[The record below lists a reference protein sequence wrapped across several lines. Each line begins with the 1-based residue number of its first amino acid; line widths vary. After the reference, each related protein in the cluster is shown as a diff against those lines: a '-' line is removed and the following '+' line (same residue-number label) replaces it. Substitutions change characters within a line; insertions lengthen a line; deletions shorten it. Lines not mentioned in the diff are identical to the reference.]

1 MRLSTSMIYQQN
13 MQGIINGQATWQKT
27 GEQLSTGK
35 RVVNPS
41 DDPIAAASAIM
52 LGQAQSEN
60 GQYTLAR
67 TFAKQSMSLEESILD
82 KSTNTISS
90 AMTEVIKGGGILS
103 DDDRKSVATALRGMK
118 AELLNMANSTDGNG
132 NYIFAG
138 YNTDKIPFV
147 DGTTGVE
154 YLGGNQA
161 ISQRV
166 DSARNMTVSHVGSAV
181 FNGTTGDA
189 QAEPDD
195 GSGITRIQSDLFE
208 TLDIAIKALETPI
221 ADADDVTK
229 AGVAAALDTANRGL
243 KNSFNNISAVR
254 AELGIQLN
262 EIDNLDA
269 VGKDRDVANKTALS
283 QLQDTDWYEAI
294 SSYIMQQSSLQASY
308 TAFQNMQGMS
318 LFQMK

>member
-1 MRLSTSMIYQQN
+1 MRLSTSMMYQQN

-60 GQYTLAR
+60 SQYTLAR
-67 TFAKQSMSLEESILD
+67 TFAKQSMSLEESILN
-82 KSTNTISS
+82 KSSTTITS
-90 AMTEVIKGGGILS
+90 ALTEVIKGGGVLN
-103 DDDRKSVATALRGMK
+103 DDDRKSVATSLRGMK

-132 NYIFAG
+132 NYIFSG
-138 YNTDKIPFV
+138 YETDNPPFV
-147 DGTTGVE
+147 DGATGIQYV
-154 YLGGNQA
+154 GGNQA

-166 DSARNMTVSHVGSAV
+166 DSARNMTVGHTGSAV
-181 FNGTTGDA
+181 FNGVTGDA
-189 QAEPDD
+189 RKEPD
-195 GSGITRIQSDLFE
+195 GSIQSDLFE
-208 TLDIAIKALETPI
+208 TLDIAIKALETPL

-229 AGVAAALDTANRGL
+229 ANVAAALETANRGL
-243 KNSFNNISAVR
+243 NNSLNNISSVR

-269 VGKDRDVANKTALS
+269 VGKDRDVANKTTLS

>member
-1 MRLSTSMIYQQN
+1 MRLSTSMMYQQN

-60 GQYTLAR
+60 SQYTLAR
-67 TFAKQSMSLEESILD
+67 TFAKQSMSLEESILN
-82 KSTNTISS
+82 KSATTITS
-90 AMTEVIKGGGILS
+90 ALTEVIKGGGVLN

-132 NYIFAG
+132 NYIFSG
-138 YNTDKIPFV
+138 YETDNPPFV
-147 DGTTGVE
+147 NGATGIE
-154 YLGGNQA
+154 YVGGNQA

-166 DSARNMTVSHVGSAV
+166 DSARNMTVGHVGSAV
-181 FNGTTGDA
+181 FNGVTGDA
-189 QAEPDD
+189 KKEPD
-195 GSGITRIQSDLFE
+195 GSIQSDLFE

-221 ADADDVTK
+221 ADADDATK
-229 AGVAAALDTANRGL
+229 AGVTAALETANRGL
-243 KNSFNNISAVR
+243 NNSLNNISSVR

-269 VGKDRDVANKTALS
+269 VGKDRDVANKTTLS

>member
-1 MRLSTSMIYQQN
+1 MRLSTSMMYQQN

-27 GEQLSTGK
+27 GEQLSSGK

-67 TFAKQSMSLEESILD
+67 TFAKQSMSLEESILS

-90 AMTEVIKGGGILS
+90 ALTEVIKGGGVLN

-132 NYIFAG
+132 NYIFSG
-138 YNTDKIPFV
+138 YETDKVPFV
-147 DGTTGVE
+147 EGAAGIE
-154 YLGGNQA
+154 YKGGYQA

-166 DSARNMTVSHVGSAV
+166 DAARDMTVSHVGSTV
-181 FNGTTGDA
+181 FNGVTGDA
-189 QAEPDD
+189 KKEPD
-195 GSGITRIQSDLFE
+195 GSIQSDLFE
-208 TLDIAIKALETPI
+208 TLDIAIKALETPL
-221 ADADDVTK
+221 DGADDTTK
-229 AGVAAALDTANRGL
+229 ASVAAALETANRGL
-243 KNSFNNISAVR
+243 NNSFNNISAVR

-318 LFQMK
+318 LFQMR

>member
-1 MRLSTSMIYQQN
+1 MRLSTSMMYQQN

-60 GQYTLAR
+60 SQYTLAR
-67 TFAKQSMSLEESILD
+67 TFAKQSMSLEESILN
-82 KSTNTISS
+82 KSSTTITS
-90 AMTEVIKGGGILS
+90 ALTEVIKGGGVLN
-103 DDDRKSVATALRGMK
+103 DDDRKSVATSLRGMK

-132 NYIFAG
+132 NYIFSG
-138 YNTDKIPFV
+138 YETDNPPFV
-147 DGTTGVE
+147 DGATGIQYV
-154 YLGGNQA
+154 GGNQA

-166 DSARNMTVSHVGSAV
+166 DSARNMTVGHTGSAV
-181 FNGTTGDA
+181 FNGVTGDA
-189 QAEPDD
+189 KKEPD
-195 GSGITRIQSDLFE
+195 GSIQSDLFE
-208 TLDIAIKALETPI
+208 TLDIAIKALETPL
-221 ADADDVTK
+221 ADADDATK
-229 AGVAAALDTANRGL
+229 ANVAAALETANRGL
-243 KNSFNNISAVR
+243 NNSLNNISSVR

-269 VGKDRDVANKTALS
+269 VGKDRDVANKTTLS

>member
-1 MRLSTSMIYQQN
+1 MRLSTSMMYQQN

-41 DDPIAAASAIM
+41 DDPIAAANVVM

-60 GQYTLAR
+60 DQYTLAR

-82 KSTNTISS
+82 KSVTTITT
-90 AMTEVIKGGGILS
+90 ALTEVIKGGGVLS
-103 DDDRKSVATALRGMK
+103 DDDRKSVATSLRGMK

-138 YNTDKIPFV
+138 YETDKAPFAE
-147 DGTTGVE
+147 GAAGIE
-154 YLGGNQA
+154 YVGGSQA

-166 DSARNMTVSHVGSAV
+166 DAARDMTVSHIGSAV
-181 FNGTTGDA
+181 FNGITGDA
-189 QAEPDD
+189 QKEPD
-195 GSGITRIQSDLFE
+195 GSIQADLFE

-221 ADADDVTK
+221 ADADDATK
-229 AGVAAALDTANRGL
+229 ADATAALDTANRGL
-243 KNSFNNISAVR
+243 KNSLNNISAAR

-269 VGKDRDVANKTALS
+269 IGKDRDVANKTTLS

-294 SSYIMQQSSLQASY
+294 SSYVMQQSSLQASY

>member
-13 MQGIINGQATWQKT
+13 MQGILNGQTAWQKT

-41 DDPIAAASAIM
+41 DDPIAAAGAIM

-82 KSTNTISS
+82 KSTTTISS
-90 AMTEVIKGGGILS
+90 ALTEVIKGGGVLS
-103 DDDRKSVATALRGMK
+103 DDDRKSVATSLRGMK

-147 DGTTGVE
+147 EGTSGVE
-154 YLGGNQA
+154 YLGGSQA

-166 DSARNMTVSHVGSAV
+166 DAARNMTVSHVGSAV

-189 QAEPDD
+189 QAEPD
-195 GSGITRIQSDLFE
+195 GSIQSDLFE
-208 TLDIAIKALETPI
+208 TLDIAIKALETPL

-229 AGVAAALDTANRGL
+229 ASVAAALETANRGL

-283 QLQDTDWYEAI
+283 QLQDTDWYDAI
-294 SSYIMQQSSLQASY
+294 SSYVMQQSSLQASY

>member
-1 MRLSTSMIYQQN
+1 MRLSTSMMYQQN

-60 GQYTLAR
+60 SQYTLAR
-67 TFAKQSMSLEESILD
+67 TFAKQSMSLEESILN
-82 KSTNTISS
+82 KSSTTITS
-90 AMTEVIKGGGILS
+90 ALTEVIKGGGVLN
-103 DDDRKSVATALRGMK
+103 DDDRKSVATSLRGMK

-132 NYIFAG
+132 NYIFSG
-138 YNTDKIPFV
+138 YETDNPPFV
-147 DGTTGVE
+147 DGATGIE
-154 YLGGNQA
+154 YVGGNQA

-166 DSARNMTVSHVGSAV
+166 DSARNMTVGHTGSAV
-181 FNGTTGDA
+181 FNGVTGDA
-189 QAEPDD
+189 RKEPD
-195 GSGITRIQSDLFE
+195 GSIQSDLFE
-208 TLDIAIKALETPI
+208 TLDIAIKALETPL

-229 AGVAAALDTANRGL
+229 ANVAAALETANRGL
-243 KNSFNNISAVR
+243 NNSLNNISSVR

-269 VGKDRDVANKTALS
+269 VGKDRDVANKTTLS

>member
-41 DDPIAAASAIM
+41 DDPIAAANVIM
-52 LGQAQSEN
+52 LGQSQSEN
-60 GQYTLAR
+60 SQYTLAR
-67 TFAKQSMSLEESILD
+67 TFAKQSMSLEDSILN
-82 KSTNTISS
+82 KSVGTVIN
-90 AMTEVIKGGGILS
+90 ALTEVISGGGIKS
-103 DDDRKSVATALRGMK
+103 DDDRKSNATALRGMK
-118 AELLNMANSTDGNG
+118 AELLNLANSTDGNG

-138 YNTDKIPFV
+138 YETDEAPFI
-147 DGTTGVE
+147 DGTTGVT
-154 YLGGNQA
+154 YVGGDKA

-166 DSARNMTVSHVGSAV
+166 DAARSMNVSHVGSAI
-181 FNGTTGDA
+181 FNAVTGDA
-189 QAEPDD
+189 KKEPD
-195 GSGITRIQSDLFE
+195 GSIQSDLFE
-208 TLDIAIKALETPI
+208 TLDIAIKALETPLEG
-221 ADADDVTK
+221 ADDATK
-229 AGVAAALDTANRGL
+229 ASVAAAMDKANRGL
-243 KNSFNNISAVR
+243 NNAINNISAVR

-262 EIDNLDA
+262 EIDNLDSI
-269 VGKDRDVANKTALS
+269 GKDRDVTNKTTLS

-318 LFQMK
+318 LFQMR

>member
-1 MRLSTSMIYQQN
+1 MRLSTSMMYQQN

-60 GQYTLAR
+60 SQYTLAR
-67 TFAKQSMSLEESILD
+67 TFAKQSMSLEESILN
-82 KSTNTISS
+82 KSSTTITS
-90 AMTEVIKGGGILS
+90 ALTEVIKGGGVLN
-103 DDDRKSVATALRGMK
+103 DDDRKSVATSLRGMK

-132 NYIFAG
+132 NYIFSG
-138 YNTDKIPFV
+138 YETDNPPFV
-147 DGTTGVE
+147 DGATGIQYV
-154 YLGGNQA
+154 GGNQA

-166 DSARNMTVSHVGSAV
+166 DSARNMTVGHTGSAV
-181 FNGTTGDA
+181 FNGVTGDA
-189 QAEPDD
+189 KKEPD
-195 GSGITRIQSDLFE
+195 GSIQSDLFE
-208 TLDIAIKALETPI
+208 TLDIAIKALETPL
-221 ADADDVTK
+221 ADADDATK
-229 AGVAAALDTANRGL
+229 ANVAAALETANRGL
-243 KNSFNNISAVR
+243 NNSLNNIASVR

-269 VGKDRDVANKTALS
+269 VGKDRDVANKTTLS

>member
-1 MRLSTSMIYQQN
+1 MRLSTSMMYQQN

-60 GQYTLAR
+60 SQYTLAR
-67 TFAKQSMSLEESILD
+67 TFAKQSMSLEESILN
-82 KSTNTISS
+82 KSSTTITS
-90 AMTEVIKGGGILS
+90 ALTEVIKGGGVLN
-103 DDDRKSVATALRGMK
+103 DDDRKSVATSLRGMK

-132 NYIFAG
+132 NYIFSG
-138 YNTDKIPFV
+138 YETDNPPFV
-147 DGTTGVE
+147 DGATGIQYV
-154 YLGGNQA
+154 GGNQA

-166 DSARNMTVSHVGSAV
+166 DSARNMTVGHTGSAV
-181 FNGTTGDA
+181 FNGVTGDA
-189 QAEPDD
+189 KKEPD
-195 GSGITRIQSDLFE
+195 GSIQSDLFE
-208 TLDIAIKALETPI
+208 TLDIAIKALETPL

-229 AGVAAALDTANRGL
+229 ANVAAALETANRGL
-243 KNSFNNISAVR
+243 NNSLNNISSVR

-269 VGKDRDVANKTALS
+269 VGKDRDVANKTTLS

>member
-13 MQGIINGQATWQKT
+13 MQGILNGQAAWQKT

-41 DDPIAAASAIM
+41 DDPIAAAGVIM

-82 KSTNTISS
+82 KSTTTISS
-90 AMTEVIKGGGILS
+90 ALTEVIKGGGVLS
-103 DDDRKSVATALRGMK
+103 DDDRKSVATSLRGMK

-147 DGTTGVE
+147 DGATGVE

-166 DSARNMTVSHVGSAV
+166 DAARNMTVSHVGSAV

-189 QAEPDD
+189 QAEPD
-195 GSGITRIQSDLFE
+195 GSIQSDLFE

-221 ADADDVTK
+221 ADADDATK
-229 AGVAAALDTANRGL
+229 AGVAAALETANRGL

-269 VGKDRDVANKTALS
+269 IGKDRDVANKTALG
-283 QLQDTDWYEAI
+283 QLQDTDWYDAI

-318 LFQMK
+318 LFQMR

>member
-27 GEQLSTGK
+27 GEQLATGK

-41 DDPIAAASAIM
+41 DDPIAAANVIM

-60 GQYTLAR
+60 SQYTLAR
-67 TFAKQSMSLEESILD
+67 TFAKQSMSLEDSILD
-82 KSTNTISS
+82 KSVITITS
-90 AMTEVIKGGGILS
+90 ALTEVISGGGIKS
-103 DDDRKSVATALRGMK
+103 DDDRKSHATALRGMK
-118 AELLNMANSTDGNG
+118 AELLNLANSTDGNG

-138 YNTDKIPFV
+138 YETDKTPFV
-147 DGTTGVE
+147 EGATGVN
-154 YLGGNQA
+154 YVGGDKA

-166 DSARNMTVSHVGSAV
+166 DAARDMNVSHVGSAV
-181 FNGTTGDA
+181 FLEATGDA
-189 QAEPDD
+189 KKEPD
-195 GSGITRIQSDLFE
+195 GTTVQKDLFK
-208 TLDIAIKALETPI
+208 TLDIAIKALETPL
-221 ADADDVTK
+221 DGADDATK
-229 AGVAAALDTANRGL
+229 AGVAAAMDTANRGL
-243 KNSFNNISAVR
+243 NNTLNNVSAVR

-269 VGKDRDVANKTALS
+269 IGKDRDVTNKATLS

-318 LFQMK
+318 LFQMR

>member
-13 MQGIINGQATWQKT
+13 MQGIINGQAAWQKT

-41 DDPIAAASAIM
+41 DDPIAAASVIM

-82 KSTNTISS
+82 KSVTTITS
-90 AMTEVIKGGGILS
+90 ALTEVIKGGGVLS
-103 DDDRKSVATALRGMK
+103 DDDRKSVATSLRGMK
-118 AELLNMANSTDGNG
+118 AELLNMSNSTDGNG

-138 YNTDKIPFV
+138 YETDNAPFV
-147 DGTTGVE
+147 EGASGVE

-166 DSARNMTVSHVGSAV
+166 DAARNMTVSHVGSAV
-181 FNGTTGDA
+181 FNGITGDA
-189 QAEPDD
+189 QKEPD
-195 GSGITRIQSDLFE
+195 GSIQSDLFE

-221 ADADDVTK
+221 ADADDATK
-229 AGVAAALDTANRGL
+229 AGVSAALETANRGL
-243 KNSFNNISAVR
+243 KNSLNNISAVR

-269 VGKDRDVANKTALS
+269 IGQDRDVANKTTLS
-283 QLQDTDWYEAI
+283 QLQDTDWYDAI
-294 SSYIMQQSSLQASY
+294 SSYVMQQSSLQASY

-318 LFQMK
+318 LFQLK

>member
-13 MQGIINGQATWQKT
+13 MQGILNGQAAWQKT

-41 DDPIAAASAIM
+41 DDPIAAAGAIM

-82 KSTNTISS
+82 KSTTTISS
-90 AMTEVIKGGGILS
+90 ALTEVIKGGGVLS
-103 DDDRKSVATALRGMK
+103 DDDRKSVATSLRGMK

-147 DGTTGVE
+147 DGATGVE

-166 DSARNMTVSHVGSAV
+166 DAARNMTVSHVGSAV

-189 QAEPDD
+189 QAEPD
-195 GSGITRIQSDLFE
+195 GSIQSDLFE

-221 ADADDVTK
+221 ADADDATK
-229 AGVAAALDTANRGL
+229 AGVAAALETANRGL

-269 VGKDRDVANKTALS
+269 IGKDRDVANKTALG
-283 QLQDTDWYEAI
+283 QLQDTDWYDAI

-318 LFQMK
+318 LFQMR

>member
-27 GEQLSTGK
+27 GEQLATGK

-52 LGQAQSEN
+52 IGQAQSEN
-60 GQYTLAR
+60 SQYTLAR
-67 TFAKQSMSLEESILD
+67 TFAKQNMSLEESILS

-90 AMTEVIKGGGILS
+90 ALTEVIKGGGVLS
-103 DDDRKSVATALRGMK
+103 DDDRKSVATSLRGMK

-147 DGTTGVE
+147 DGATGVK

-166 DSARNMTVSHVGSAV
+166 DAARNMNVSHVGSAV
-181 FNGTTGDA
+181 FNGVTGDA
-189 QAEPDD
+189 KKEPN
-195 GSGITRIQSDLFE
+195 GTIQSDLFE
-208 TLDIAIKALETPI
+208 TLDIAIKALETPL
-221 ADADDVTK
+221 DGADDATK
-229 AGVAAALDTANRGL
+229 ATVAAALETANRGL
-243 KNSFNNISAVR
+243 NNSFNNISAVR

-318 LFQMK
+318 LFQMR

>member
-13 MQGIINGQATWQKT
+13 MQGILNGQAAWQKT

-41 DDPIAAASAIM
+41 DDPIAAAGAIM

-82 KSTNTISS
+82 KSTTTISS
-90 AMTEVIKGGGILS
+90 ALTEVIKGGGVLS

-147 DGTTGVE
+147 DGATGVE

-166 DSARNMTVSHVGSAV
+166 DAARNMTVSHVGSAV

-189 QAEPDD
+189 QAEPD
-195 GSGITRIQSDLFE
+195 GIIQSDLFE

-221 ADADDVTK
+221 ADADDATK
-229 AGVAAALDTANRGL
+229 AGVAAALETANRGL

-269 VGKDRDVANKTALS
+269 IGKDRDVANKTALG
-283 QLQDTDWYEAI
+283 QLQDTDWYDAI

-318 LFQMK
+318 LFQMR

>member
-13 MQGIINGQATWQKT
+13 MQGILNGQAAWQKT

-41 DDPIAAASAIM
+41 DDPIAAAGAIM

-82 KSTNTISS
+82 KSTTTISS
-90 AMTEVIKGGGILS
+90 ALTEVIKGGGVLS

-147 DGTTGVE
+147 DGATGVE

-166 DSARNMTVSHVGSAV
+166 DAARNMTVSHVGSAV

-189 QAEPDD
+189 QAEPD
-195 GSGITRIQSDLFE
+195 GSIQSDLFE

-221 ADADDVTK
+221 ADADDATK
-229 AGVAAALDTANRGL
+229 AGVAAALETANRGL

-269 VGKDRDVANKTALS
+269 IGKDRDVANKTALG
-283 QLQDTDWYEAI
+283 QLQDTDWYDAI

-318 LFQMK
+318 LFQMR

>member
-13 MQGIINGQATWQKT
+13 MQGIINGQAAWQKT

-41 DDPIAAASAIM
+41 DDPIAAAGAIM

-67 TFAKQSMSLEESILD
+67 TFAKQNMSLEESILD
-82 KSTNTISS
+82 KSTTTISS
-90 AMTEVIKGGGILS
+90 ALTEVIKGGGVLS
-103 DDDRKSVATALRGMK
+103 DDDRKSVATSLRGMK

-147 DGTTGVE
+147 DGATGVE
-154 YLGGNQA
+154 YFGGSQA

-166 DSARNMTVSHVGSAV
+166 DASRNMTVSHVGSAV
-181 FNGTTGDA
+181 FSGTTGDA
-189 QAEPDD
+189 QAEPD
-195 GSGITRIQSDLFE
+195 GSIQSDLFE

-221 ADADDVTK
+221 ADTDDATK
-229 AGVAAALDTANRGL
+229 ASVAAALETANRGL

-269 VGKDRDVANKTALS
+269 IGKDRDVANKTALG
-283 QLQDTDWYEAI
+283 QLQDTDWYDAI

>member
-13 MQGIINGQATWQKT
+13 MQGILNGQTAWQKT

-41 DDPIAAASAIM
+41 DDPIAAAGAIM

-82 KSTNTISS
+82 KSTTTISS
-90 AMTEVIKGGGILS
+90 ALTEVIKGGGVLS
-103 DDDRKSVATALRGMK
+103 DDDRKSVATSLRGMK

-147 DGTTGVE
+147 DGATGVE

-166 DSARNMTVSHVGSAV
+166 DASRNMTVSHVGSAV

-189 QAEPDD
+189 QAEPD
-195 GSGITRIQSDLFE
+195 GSIQSDLFE

-221 ADADDVTK
+221 ADADDATK
-229 AGVAAALDTANRGL
+229 AGVAAALETANRGL

-269 VGKDRDVANKTALS
+269 IGKDRDVANKTALG
-283 QLQDTDWYEAI
+283 QLQDTDWYDAI

-318 LFQMK
+318 LFQMR

>member
-41 DDPIAAASAIM
+41 DDPIAAAGAVM

-82 KSTNTISS
+82 KSVTTITS
-90 AMTEVIKGGGILS
+90 ALTEVIKGGGVLS
-103 DDDRKSVATALRGMK
+103 DDDRKSVATSLRGMK

-132 NYIFAG
+132 NYIFSG
-138 YNTDKIPFV
+138 YETDNVPFV
-147 DGTTGVE
+147 EGATGVE

-166 DSARNMTVSHVGSAV
+166 DAARNMTVSHVGSSV
-181 FNGTTGDA
+181 FNGITGDA
-189 QAEPDD
+189 QKEPD
-195 GSGITRIQSDLFE
+195 GSIQSDLFK
-208 TLDIAIKALETPI
+208 TLDIAIKSLETPI
-221 ADADDVTK
+221 ADADEATK
-229 AGVAAALDTANRGL
+229 ASVAAALETANRGL
-243 KNSFNNISAVR
+243 KNSLNNISAVR

-269 VGKDRDVANKTALS
+269 IGKDRDVANKTTLS
-283 QLQDTDWYEAI
+283 QLQDTDWYDAI
-294 SSYIMQQSSLQASY
+294 SSYIMQMSSLQASY

-318 LFQMK
+318 LFQMR

>member
-13 MQGIINGQATWQKT
+13 MQGIINGQAAWQKT

-41 DDPIAAASAIM
+41 DDPIAAAGAIM

-82 KSTNTISS
+82 KSVTTVTS
-90 AMTEVIKGGGILS
+90 ALTEVIKGGGVLS
-103 DDDRKSVATALRGMK
+103 DDDRKSVAASLRGMK

-138 YNTDKIPFV
+138 YETDDAPFV
-147 DGTTGVE
+147 EGAAGVE
-154 YLGGNQA
+154 YLGGNKA

-166 DSARNMTVSHVGSAV
+166 DSARDMAVSHVGSAV
-181 FNGTTGDA
+181 FNGITGDA
-189 QAEPDD
+189 QKEPD
-195 GSGITRIQSDLFE
+195 GSIQSDLFE

-221 ADADDVTK
+221 ADADDATK
-229 AGVAAALDTANRGL
+229 AGVAAALETANRGL
-243 KNSFNNISAVR
+243 KNSLNNISAVR

-269 VGKDRDVANKTALS
+269 IGKDRDVANKTTLS

-308 TAFQNMQGMS
+308 TSFQNMQGMS

>member
-13 MQGIINGQATWQKT
+13 MQGIINGQAAWQKT

-41 DDPIAAASAIM
+41 DDPIAAASVIM

-82 KSTNTISS
+82 KSVTTITS
-90 AMTEVIKGGGILS
+90 ALTEVIKGGGVLS
-103 DDDRKSVATALRGMK
+103 DDDRKSVATSLRGMK
-118 AELLNMANSTDGNG
+118 AELLNMSNSTDGNG

-138 YNTDKIPFV
+138 YETDNAPFV
-147 DGTTGVE
+147 EGASGVE

-166 DSARNMTVSHVGSAV
+166 DAARNMTVSHVGSAV
-181 FNGTTGDA
+181 FNGITGDA
-189 QAEPDD
+189 QKEPD
-195 GSGITRIQSDLFE
+195 GSIQSDLFE

-221 ADADDVTK
+221 ADADDTTK
-229 AGVAAALDTANRGL
+229 AGVAAALETANRGL
-243 KNSFNNISAVR
+243 KNSLNNISAVR

-269 VGKDRDVANKTALS
+269 IGQDRDVANKTTLS
-283 QLQDTDWYEAI
+283 QLQDTDWYDAI
-294 SSYIMQQSSLQASY
+294 SSYVMQQSSLQASY

-318 LFQMK
+318 LFQLK